1 MAVVADIAG
10 SKEFIDSRGP
20 GGRSH
25 SRWVRWVFSP
35 KEKMLLS
42 LGMSLVGALL
52 LIEPYPLPAAAA
64 VALSMFLSPQGL
76 GGGP

>member
-1 MAVVADIAG
+1 MAVVADIAS
-10 SKEFIDSRGP
+10 SKEYAGSPGSAG
-20 GGRSH
+20 GGRPVGFW
-25 SRWVRWVFSP
+25 RVFSP

-64 VALSMFLSPQGL
+64 VALSMLLSPQGL

>member
-1 MAVVADIAG
+1 MAVAADITS
-10 SKEFIDSRGP
+10 SKEFIDSRGS

-64 VALSMFLSPQGL
+64 VALSMLLSPRGL